1 MSDGAH
7 YHQGVVESDMFLE
20 VLHLDVQLPG
30 GYHHPGTLA
39 GNLAEKP
46 TEMFGETAVKLGG
59 NEVHD
64 EQSPAA
70 QCDAEVGIHGVLV
83 GEMLAHWLDGA
94 ALLMA

>member
-1 MSDGAH
+1 
-7 YHQGVVESDMFLE
+7 MFLE

-46 TEMFGETAVKLGG
+46 TEMFGETAGKLGG
-59 NEVHD
+59 SEVHD
-64 EQSPAA
+64 EQGPAVH
-70 QCDAEVGIHGVLV
+70 CDAEVGIRGALAE
-83 GEMLAHWLDGA
+83 EMLGHWLDEA